1 MRAFGLVLT
10 KNGDET
16 QCNLVP
22 GGGKMKD
29 PGNETGCNALPTAKE
44 RERRRF
50 PIHIS
55 FVTEQYL
62 IYLLLPRSAHRRK
75 RKLSRAPFFVY
86 LGIFKLA
93 IRDFISWRTVG
104 EKHI

>member
-1 MRAFGLVLT
+1 MLYCAVGQDFESCFVEIVRAFGLVLT

-29 PGNETGCNALPTAKE
+29 PGNETGCNALPTAKQM
-44 RERRRF
+44 ERRRF
-50 PIHIS
+50 LKYIS

-62 IYLLLPRSAHRRK
+62 ILLV
-75 RKLSRAPFFVY
+75 APT
-86 LGIFKLA
+86 KC
-93 IRDFISWRTVG
+93 SPWKT
-104 EKHI
+104 